1 MGEILL
7 LTCTIVLIFVLYIFY
22 KKDQEKMKIQ
32 YYPNYKE
39 NPIGNDLYNLQFRN
53 KYLNYSNQYI
63 YNNNNNQ
70 YSNLNYNPYYNN
82 LYDRNKINMP
92 EQIEMS
98 KTFLQ
103 SPSYFIHDY
112 IDPTIKKSN
121 HYINNPKNNYQKL
134 DNHNSLNGKRI
145 TFGNNDNINFEKENN
160 IKIINAREFIDNYK
174 CSNYKNNLNFEDTTN
189 KKSDII
195 HTPKSNA
202 SDFISILKM
211 EQSSMNK
218 DNLSKKNNTNIN
230 NDIIEGFSNFINETN
245 NLNSLKED
253 EENSIIKKLNFTD
266 EKLYN

>member
-32 YYPNYKE
+32 YYPNYIE
-39 NPIGNDLYNLQFRN
+39 NPNGNDLYNLQFRN

-63 YNNNNNQ
+63 YHNNNQ
-70 YSNLNYNPYYNN
+70 YSNLNYNPYNN
-82 LYDRNKINMP
+82 NIYDRSKSNMHQ
-92 EQIEMS
+92 QIEMS
-98 KTFLQ
+98 KTYLQ
-103 SPSYFIHDY
+103 SPSYYIHNY
-112 IDPTIKKSN
+112 IDPTTKKSN
-121 HYINNPKNNYQKL
+121 PYNNNFKNNYKNT

-160 IKIINAREFIDNYK
+160 IKIINASEFIDNFKY
-174 CSNYKNNLNFEDTTN
+174 SYTKNNLNYEDTTN
-189 KKSDII
+189 KKNDII
-195 HTPKSNA
+195 NTPKSNA

-211 EQSSMNK
+211 GQSSMNK
-218 DNLSKKNNTNIN
+218 EYISKNNNTNKN

-245 NLNSLKED
+245 NLNSLKEE

-266 EKLYN
+266 EKNYN

>member
-32 YYPNYKE
+32 YYPSFNE

-63 YNNNNNQ
+63 YNNNNQ

-82 LYDRNKINMP
+82 IYDRGKIKMN

-98 KTFLQ
+98 KNFLQ

-112 IDPTIKKSN
+112 IDPTTKKKN
-121 HYINNPKNNYQKL
+121 PYNNNFKKNYQQL

-145 TFGNNDNINFEKENN
+145 TFGNNDYLNFEKENN
-160 IKIINAREFIDNYK
+160 IKIINATEFIDNFKY
-174 CSNYKNNLNFEDTTN
+174 SNYKNNLNCEDTTN
-189 KKSDII
+189 KKNDII
-195 HTPKSNA
+195 NTPKSNI
-202 SDFISILKM
+202 SDFISILKL
-211 EQSSMNK
+211 EQTSMNR
-218 DNLSKKNNTNIN
+218 DNISKTKNTNIN
-230 NDIIEGFSNFINETN
+230 YDMNEGFSTFINGTN
-245 NLNSLKED
+245 NLNNLKED

-266 EKLYN
+266 EKIYN